1 MENQDSQITRPES
14 KKMAAALLAIFLGA
28 LGIHKFYLGYKNAGI
43 IHLAAWGVV
52 LILTAISCGT
62 LGILYFPLWLF
73 PLVEGIIYLMKTDEQ
88 FIDIYQL
95 NKKEWL

>member
-14 KKMAAALLAIFLGA
+14 KKMAAAVLAIFLGA

-43 IHLAAWGVV
+43 IHLAVWGVV
-52 LILTAISCGT
+52 LVLSFFTCGWGSF
-62 LGILYFPLWLF
+62 LFFPLWVF